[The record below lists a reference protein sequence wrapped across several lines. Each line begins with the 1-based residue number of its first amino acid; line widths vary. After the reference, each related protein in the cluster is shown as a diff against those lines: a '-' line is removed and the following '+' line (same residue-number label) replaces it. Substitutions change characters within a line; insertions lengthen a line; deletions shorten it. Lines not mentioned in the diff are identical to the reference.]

1 MFGFHEFTKYM
12 VSGISIDFGNG
23 FIVGIILTWGLF
35 YLVYK
40 ISPER
45 FHGHKNYRGY

>member
-1 MFGFHEFTKYM
+1 MTGFYYFIKYM
-12 VSGISIDFGNG
+12 VTGISPQFGEG
-23 FIVGIILTWGLF
+23 FAIGAWVAWALF